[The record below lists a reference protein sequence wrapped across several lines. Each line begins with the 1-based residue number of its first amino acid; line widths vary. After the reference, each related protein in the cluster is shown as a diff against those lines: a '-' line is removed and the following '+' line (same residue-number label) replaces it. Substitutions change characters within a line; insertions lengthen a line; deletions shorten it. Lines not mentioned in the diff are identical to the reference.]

1 MKEVGHYTCL
11 YECKGIWYEY
21 DDLNIK
27 NRKIIGSFE
36 NIIKNDD
43 YTENISGLLYC

>member
-1 MKEVGHYTCL
+1 MKGYGHYICL

-21 DDLNIK
+21 DDTNIN
-27 NRKIIGSFE
+27 NRKTLGTFE
-36 NIIKNDD
+36 NIIKNDY